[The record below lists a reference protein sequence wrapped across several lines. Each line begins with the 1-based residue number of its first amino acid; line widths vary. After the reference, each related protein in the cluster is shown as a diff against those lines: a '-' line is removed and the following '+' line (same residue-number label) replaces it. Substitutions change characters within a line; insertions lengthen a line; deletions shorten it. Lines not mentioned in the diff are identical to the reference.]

1 VSPVLASPAR
11 LTAVRLVASL
21 LSLTPANAPLL
32 LLVVP
37 IALIGRRWGS
47 RWACGAAALAV
58 ALAIAGS
65 VTSGGQVGLLGC
77 LTRATVFTTVAL
89 LAGACQ
95 RQPARRRE
103 NVSAVS
109 FTTAPDSRPAEILSA
124 RELEVLAI
132 IAEGAS
138 NAEIAARLVIADT
151 TAQSHVKNILRKLGV
166 RNRTEAAIRYVA
178 AHGHG
183 GQIQRVGERP
193 NLGLL
198 TRMRDPRR
206 GD

>member
-1 VSPVLASPAR
+1 M
-11 LTAVRLVASL
+11 
-21 LSLTPANAPLL
+21 LSLTPANTPVLV
-32 LLVVP
+32 LVVP
-37 IALIGRRWGS
+37 IALVGRRWGS
-47 RWACGAAALAV
+47 RWACGAAAVAV
-58 ALAIAGS
+58 ALVIAGS
-65 VTSGGQVGLLGC
+65 LTSGGQIGLVGC
-77 LTRATVFTTVAL
+77 LTRATAFTTVAL

-95 RQPARRRE
+95 RQPARGRE

-109 FTTAPDSRPAEILSA
+109 STTAPGSRPEEILSA

-178 AHGHG
+178 ANGPV

-193 NLGLL
+193 NLDLL